1 MLAGPGPL
9 PAGRG
14 WSFEPKWDGFR
25 AIIANGDRY
34 CIRSRRGWQMTELG
48 AVDIE
53 FEVVSLDEY
62 SQCGEG

>member
-9 PAGRG
+9 PAGHGR
-14 WSFEPKWDGFR
+14 SFEPEWDGFR
-25 AIIANGDRY
+25 AIIVGGDRY

-48 AVDIE
+48 VVDIE